1 MVLVEIR
8 KVLDVD
14 WIVTLLNV
22 LSKVFFLLNKQ
33 LDVLSFHTSN
43 ASLIQDDTLNFSY
56 VVVFLT
62 ARVPFLKTQTDSI
75 SKEVVDTFIQGSSE
89 RTKHAIA
96 AVLISCDER
105 SVITSFF
112 LVSTELDITHL
123 RKDFGFLLFGYIRLA
138 NEIEIRC
145 VHFDF
150 FDFFYGFSDSDL
162 NYETKR
168 V

>member
-1 MVLVEIR
+1 MVLVVIC

-14 WIVTLLNV
+14 WIVTFFNELR
-22 LSKVFFLLNKQ
+22 KVFFLVNKQ

-43 ASLIQDDTLNFSY
+43 ASLIQDDTLKFPH

-62 ARVPFLKTQTDSI
+62 ARVPFLKTETDSI

-138 NEIEIRC
+138 REIRC

-150 FDFFYGFSDSDL
+150 FEFFYGFSDSDL